1 MPALSPVSKI
11 NLDNYRFVRTIET
24 GGFGEWAAFALS
36 DVVWTIL
43 FAWIASSDR
52 ALVRPAT
59 VCLMTCSCAR
69 FAGSVALYETDGDE
83 EDVCVKI
90 MKRSAIN
97 GTREVGG
104 ELKSGL

>member
-59 VCLMTCSCAR
+59 VYLMTCHAR
-69 FAGSVALYETDGDE
+69 ALQALLLSTKPMETRKMFA
-83 EDVCVKI
+83 
-90 MKRSAIN
+90 
-97 GTREVGG
+97 
-104 ELKSGL
+104 